1 MFIYIYVILY
11 IDKLHVTVIIVAPQ
25 VKVMDE
31 SGRVIS
37 ERYYKAGSSLELTCS
52 ALQIGGG
59 VENISIAWKHGERTL
74 SKGIR

>member
-1 MFIYIYVILY
+1 MHKDIHFITIF
-11 IDKLHVTVIIVAPQ
+11 TAPQ
-25 VKVMDE
+25 VQVMDE

-52 ALQIGGG
+52 ASQIGGG
-59 VENISIAWKHGERTL
+59 ADNISIAWKHGERTL